1 VDGDSLHL
9 RGLIADLEGRRIL
22 RGEETGQASDAEAVG
37 VALAERL
44 LAQGAAE
51 LMAEGAS

>member
-22 RGEETGQASDAEAVG
+22 RGEETGPASDAEAVG
-37 VALAERL
+37 AALAERL

-51 LMAEGAS
+51 LIVEGES